1 MTDLSR
7 AWGNNPQQWQLTKP
21 TRTTKRDTGEKKK
34 NPNQNWNGK
43 VSVRNEV
50 GDVVFWDKAVS
61 MNKRYISGK
70 MSCHS
75 KDWGKNDA
83 LRYRGVF

>member
-1 MTDLSR
+1 MCVDKTNK
-7 AWGNNPQQWQLTKP
+7 NNK
-21 TRTTKRDTGEKKK
+21 KRYRGGGEK

-50 GDVVFWDKAVS
+50 GDVFFGDKAVS

-75 KDWGKNDA
+75 KDWRKNDA
-83 LRYRGVF
+83 LRYRGIF